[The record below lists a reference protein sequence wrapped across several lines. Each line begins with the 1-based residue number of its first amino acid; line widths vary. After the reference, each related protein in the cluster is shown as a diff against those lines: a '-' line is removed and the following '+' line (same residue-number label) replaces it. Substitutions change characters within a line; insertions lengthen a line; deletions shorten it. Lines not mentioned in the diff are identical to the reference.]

1 MLREYLCT
9 PRRQRVVRRLTRSEP
24 SSKSDSADCGGNEVA
39 HELPKT
45 AVNPLKRCSPASP

>member
-9 PRRQRVVRRLTRSEP
+9 PRRQRVVRRLTGSEP